1 MRVYDAHLEA
11 DENGELIFKPVEPL
25 NHELTKRLLNGN
37 ELVGVEISDN
47 RKATYDQLKK
57 CFAMFNDISAEIG
70 FTSEEMYRLLS
81 LRFSEKNGLDDN
93 FRLSMGNVSDTN
105 DFITYIIEFC
115 FEHDIPFS
123 DKTWEEIPSEFN
135 KQWWCMKKRE
145 CVLCGEHADYAHV
158 ETVGM
163 GNDRS
168 KIDHS
173 KYHFMALCRKH
184 HIEQHQ
190 MGIESFIRKYHIKPI
205 SLTREQCVELGIMSY
220 KSKAFFEERE
230 NYLRKIGA
238 IE

>member
-1 MRVYDAHLEA
+1 MKVYDAKLDV
-11 DENGELIFKPVEPL
+11 DENGELIFRPVEPL
-25 NHELTKRLLNGN
+25 EVGLTKRLLNGN

-47 RKATYDQLKK
+47 RKASYEQVQK
-57 CFAMFNDISAEIG
+57 CWAMFHDIGSYLGYTDEEIH
-70 FTSEEMYRLLS
+70 LLT
-81 LRFSEKNGLDDN
+81 LYWFSQKNGLDEN
-93 FRLSMGNVSDTN
+93 LRLSTSNMSDTQS
-105 DFITYIIEFC
+105 FIAYLIEFC
-115 FEHDIPFS
+115 FDKEIPFS
-123 DKTWEEIPSEFN
+123 DKSWAEIPQEFN

-184 HIEQHQ
+184 HTEQHQ

>member
-1 MRVYDAHLEA
+1 
-11 DENGELIFKPVEPL
+11 
-25 NHELTKRLLNGN
+25 
-37 ELVGVEISDN
+37 
-47 RKATYDQLKK
+47 
-57 CFAMFNDISAEIG
+57 MFNDISAEIG

-184 HIEQHQ
+184 HTEQHQ
-190 MGIESFIRKYHIKPI
+190 MGIESFVRKYHIKPI

-220 KSKAFFEERE
+220 KSRAFFEERE